1 MTAGLQDL
9 RRRLGIA
16 PGLWPLVPAYLVFA
30 VLFVL
35 PLTYFFMIS
44 FWSVRA
50 RIMRPDFTFK
60 NYVATWTEYGG
71 TLANTILLALLIA
84 ATTTLIAFAFA
95 YVIRFRAGRFGNALL
110 FLTLITLFGGYLV
123 KIYAWKSILGRD
135 GILNLALIKVG
146 LIDEPLSA
154 LIYSANGIVITLTYF
169 LLPFAVLPIYSN
181 MRAIRDVT
189 MEASRD
195 LGAGSWMTLWKV
207 VLPQCERGIVVAFI
221 FTFLISV
228 GDYVTPRFV
237 GGGAAMMG
245 NFIEAQ
251 FSFGFNWPMGSAMAF
266 TTMASSLAVVLAC
279 RALLHLWLRP

>member
-1 MTAGLQDL
+1 M
-9 RRRLGIA
+9 
-16 PGLWPLVPAYLVFA
+16 
-30 VLFVL
+30 
-35 PLTYFFMIS
+35 
-44 FWSVRA
+44 
-50 RIMRPDFTFK
+50 
-60 NYVATWTEYGG
+60 
-71 TLANTILLALLIA
+71 
-84 ATTTLIAFAFA
+84 
-95 YVIRFRAGRFGNALL
+95 
-110 FLTLITLFGGYLV
+110 

-135 GILNLALIKVG
+135 GILNLALINLG

-189 MEASRD
+189 LEASRD
-195 LGAGSWMTLWKV
+195 LGAGSWKTMRNV
-207 VLPQCERGIVVAFI
+207 VLPQCERGILVAFM

-251 FSFGFNWPMGSAMAF
+251 FSFGFNWPKGSAMAF
-266 TTMASSLAVVLAC
+266 TTMARVAADRVRLPRAAAAVAEAMTAAFRPDPSVARCSRSRSSSS
-279 RALLHLWLRP
+279 W